1 MRLELDSIKIK
12 DIQES
17 SATAIK
23 DGVLYLN
30 KKELEEELLKDEKI
44 KSLVL
49 AIKPESSAFRML
61 CSLVAEKMVT
71 TSLVLLT
78 KCRLLVTAEPYL

>member
-30 KKELEEELLKDEKI
+30 KKELEEELLKDEKN
-44 KSLVL
+44 
-49 AIKPESSAFRML
+49 
-61 CSLVAEKMVT
+61 
-71 TSLVLLT
+71 
-78 KCRLLVTAEPYL
+78 

>member
-30 KKELEEELLKDEKI
+30 KKRIRRRAVE
-44 KSLVL
+44 
-49 AIKPESSAFRML
+49 R
-61 CSLVAEKMVT
+61 
-71 TSLVLLT
+71 
-78 KCRLLVTAEPYL
+78 